1 MPHGQ
6 LELLPTEGGEEQQWV
21 LAEVL
26 EHPSPLQQGPALVTR
41 DKPAH
46 LTRVVNCTVSD
57 VKRPSQILFGKVQ
70 GLFILGWGEKYS
82 SPLAMG

>member
-1 MPHGQ
+1 MGASRGIRTPVITAAGTSTGH
-6 LELLPTEGGEEQQWV
+6 
-21 LAEVL
+21 
-26 EHPSPLQQGPALVTR
+26 R

-57 VKRPSQILFGKVQ
+57 VKRPSQTLFGKVQ

-82 SPLAMG
+82 FPLAMG